1 MSKNFI
7 STFIKVQFS
16 SIIST
21 VIDFSITWILT
32 SIIGFWYI
40 FSSSTGSAIGGIISF
55 ILGRC
60 WVFRTTN
67 TKVVKQILMY
77 FLMWVGCII
86 INTLGVYLFTE
97 IFKMHYMFSKVL
109 VASFIGVFLNY
120 YLQSNFVFNEHISQR

>member
-1 MSKNFI
+1 MSKNSI

-32 SIIGFWYI
+32 SLIGFWYI
-40 FSSSTGSAIGGIISF
+40 FSSSTGSAIGGITNF

-77 FLMWVGCII
+77 FLMWAGGII
-86 INTLGVYLFTE
+86 LNTTGVYLFTE
-97 IFKMHYMFSKVL
+97 VFKMHYMFSKVL
-109 VASFIGVFLNY
+109 VAGLIGVFLNY